1 VPFLCLLLAACGG
14 GPLAESDL
22 FGADVTSTSPLERE
36 QAEGGL
42 FGFAAAAERAASG
55 PVASLPFGEVAKVC
69 GLSKREMGTEVARS
83 PGKTGFT
90 LYDTDPSSIEPRPQ
104 FLTGFRDGCA
114 RQITASLALF
124 GTAQVHE
131 TTRYNPLNS
140 TAYSATDAAYEKIK
154 NRVCGVGDGEFCPE
168 RKAKRMDR
176 NAVFLSVYRDFGGAG
191 QWMELFLHNRRLV
204 AHATLGG

>member
-1 VPFLCLLLAACGG
+1 MPLLCLLLAACGG
-14 GPLAESDL
+14 GPLAGTDL
-22 FGADVTSTSPLERE
+22 FGAAVTSTAPLDGNESG
-36 QAEGGL
+36 EGPL
-42 FGFAAAAERAASG
+42 GFAAAAERAASG

-69 GLSKREMGTEVARS
+69 GMSEREMGTEVARS

-90 LYDTDPSSIEPRPQ
+90 LYDTDPSSITPRPQ

-131 TTRYNPLNS
+131 TTRYNPLN
-140 TAYSATDAAYEKIK
+140 TTGYSATDAAYEEVK
-154 NRVCGVGDGEFCPE
+154 NRVCGVGNGEFCPE
-168 RKAKRMDR
+168 RRAAKMER